1 MNAHARSFAP
11 QLSDEDRR
19 IRRKRSL
26 LTAWALVAMVVVVAV
41 GGALSVTAK
50 LEDIRALA
58 TAAGVGVE
66 KP

>member
-11 QLSDEDRR
+11 ELSDEDRR

-26 LTAWALVAMVVVVAV
+26 ITAWALVALVVVVAV
-41 GGALSVTAK
+41 GGGLSIAFK
-50 LEDIRALA
+50 LDDIRAAA